1 MDELMSDEIADWH
14 RRLCKVTDWL
24 FLCGDL
30 PEERQ
35 CVRIQLAEWVDAGV
49 TDIVD
54 VREEWTDEKLVRQFA
69 PHVRYHHLGTHDD
82 GGAQDAEWFTAGLT
96 ALHDALAHD
105 GAKVVVHCHMGVN
118 RGPSMGFAY
127 LLDQGWSP
135 DVALRAIREARP
147 IAAIA
152 YAKDALDAHHVRRE
166 VAEDQRVREQQLVD
180 AWMVDNDVNVA
191 TIIRKI
197 REAE

>member
-1 MDELMSDEIADWH
+1 MSDEIADWH

-30 PEERQ
+30 PEDRQ
-35 CVRIQLAEWVDAGV
+35 GLRNQLAKWVDAGV

-82 GGAQDAEWFTAGLT
+82 GGAQDAEWFADGLA
-96 ALHDALAHD
+96 ALHVALARD
-105 GAKVVVHCHMGVN
+105 GAKIVVHCHMGVN
-118 RGPSMGFAY
+118 RGPSMGFAF

-135 DVALRAIREARP
+135 VNALRAIRHARP
-147 IAAIA
+147 IAAVA
-152 YAKDALDAHHVRRE
+152 YAEDALAAHHDRLDVPDPQR
-166 VAEDQRVREQQLVD
+166 VAEQGEVEQ
-180 AWMVDNDVNVA
+180 WMADNDINIA

-197 REAE
+197 RESE